1 MTGKYKGTQLTLRVM
16 ADPIS
21 IMENMFRCFAE
32 LLLWPSEIQ
41 PITLLPSYLP
51 TQIHILCAFHA
62 MLWQNINARNFILVV
77 KLLPTLQAYDLPVPF

>member
-1 MTGKYKGTQLTLRVM
+1 M

-51 TQIHILCAFHA
+51 TQIHNILYAFHVL
-62 MLWQNINARNFILVV
+62 LWQNINACNFILVV
-77 KLLPTLQAYDLPVPF
+77 KLLPTL